1 MSQGFLKM
9 SLDYHGARYK
19 FTSSCNY
26 RSLKVRQ
33 SCKEEVHSQLNKIAV
48 FLIYVLFLIVLAF
61 FSHLSRPK
69 KFRIGSYAAYLCLLY
84 RTDPYC
90 KAAQSHLKG
99 LANRITMPSSTNAER
114 RWGCEKCIL
123 GLFIW
128 DPPPLHP
135 THRKWRGEVYT
146 PM

>member
-69 KFRIGSYAAYLCLLY
+69 KFSRVESGVMLHIYAYCIG
-84 RTDPYC
+84 
-90 KAAQSHLKG
+90 
-99 LANRITMPSSTNAER
+99 
-114 RWGCEKCIL
+114 
-123 GLFIW
+123 
-128 DPPPLHP
+128 P
-135 THRKWRGEVYT
+135 TPIAKQLNHI
-146 PM
+146 